1 MPTRPAPMD
10 EFHTVYEVEFP
21 APRTPA
27 DWSVSSF
34 EAVLAHLLAEEA
46 LLLRDES
53 GLAGVHLGWTEGV
66 GRELPSARRARYHLV
81 QSVRFDER
89 LSPFEKAERLRVY
102 LVEALGLA
110 PRQYEGPWN
119 ILSVEVRP
127 AEPAAPAA
135 ERRPPSAATR
145 RRRTAASPR

>member
-1 MPTRPAPMD
+1 MATTTPTAMD

-21 APRTPA
+21 APRTPN

-34 EAVLAHLLAEEA
+34 EAVLAHLLAEES

-53 GLAGVHLGWTEGV
+53 GLGGVHLGWTEGV
-66 GRELPSARRARYHLV
+66 GRELASSRRARYHLV
-81 QSVRFDER
+81 QSVRFDEP
-89 LSPFEKAERLRVY
+89 LDPHEKLERLRGY
-102 LVEALGLA
+102 LIEALGLA

-119 ILSVEVRP
+119 IISVEVRP
-127 AEPAAPAA
+127 SES
-135 ERRPPSAATR
+135 ESLPPTSAATR